1 MWSHTFN
8 SGVALAKRSIS
19 IQIKQHALGY
29 AWALITPMLY
39 AACYIFIKSQLNGDS
54 SSHTTEGNWD
64 VLRAFA
70 GVTIF
75 QWWMS
80 IIQEMSDF
88 MRKNKGLLRGVNVGP
103 IPFVLAVLFEG
114 VIGLL
119 IRVAL
124 ILIAIPAL
132 GLSFPS
138 VLSSWLWIMIAL
150 IALLVSAV
158 TIGAL
163 LAPWSTLYADVRKGL
178 SSVSLPVILI
188 SPIFYPALEQ
198 SSGSLFWLNCINPLA
213 APLAILARSLHDLPS
228 VYMLPL
234 LISTAVLGALLIWS
248 LKLLHRQ
255 VPILLERL
263 G

>member
-1 MWSHTFN
+1 MWSQTVN
-8 SGVALAKRSIS
+8 SGIALARRSIS

-39 AACYIFIKSQLNGDS
+39 AACYIFIKSQLSGGGA
-54 SSHTTEGNWD
+54 SHSPEGNWD

-70 GVTIF
+70 GVTLF

-80 IIQEMSDF
+80 VIQEMSDF

-103 IPFVLAVLFEG
+103 IPFVLAVIFEG
-114 VIGLL
+114 GIGLL

-124 ILIAIPAL
+124 ILIAIPVL

-138 VLSSWLWIMIAL
+138 QLSSWFWIMFSL
-150 IALLVSAV
+150 GALLISAV
-158 TIGAL
+158 TIGAI
-163 LAPWSTLYADVRKGL
+163 LAPWSALYADVRKGL

-198 SSGSLFWLNCINPLA
+198 SFGALFWLNCINPLA
-213 APLAILARSLHDLPS
+213 APLAILARSLHDLGS

-234 LISTAVLGALLIWS
+234 VISTAVLIALLVWS
-248 LKLLHRQ
+248 LNLLHRQ